1 MGQAEHLLI
10 DTDFTMGQ
18 IAQMIGYSTSSRFA
32 ELFKKNTGLL
42 PIEYRR
48 LAREK

>member
-1 MGQAEHLLI
+1 MSQAEHLLI

-18 IAQMIGYSTSSRFA
+18 IARMIGYSTSSRFA
-32 ELFKKNTGLL
+32 ELFKKSTGIL

-48 LAREK
+48 LAKRG